1 MKEVL
6 DMSNSNFNVLLYSD
20 GSHQAFSAAV
30 YTATLLKNMPNMHL
44 TVVQVQE
51 RDEGNEDSTG
61 TEYNWIDTWPVSP
74 TSEWMKRVTDE
85 SDSDTINH
93 YHQILAKTNEI
104 FKSRGLDVSHQVI
117 YSNPSISDTV
127 EALINYA
134 TKKSFRL
141 IIMGTRGLTTLK
153 GLVFG
158 CLAHNVLNRSPIPVL
173 LVKKL
178 PQDFIDSYCSNT
190 DS

>member
-1 MKEVL
+1 MVMK
-6 DMSNSNFNVLLYSD
+6 DSKFNVLLYSD

-30 YTATLLKNMPNMHL
+30 YCANLLRNMPNMHL

-51 RDEGNEDSTG
+51 SDEGSNG
-61 TEYNWIDTWPVSP
+61 TEYSWIQTWPVSP
-74 TSEWMKRVTDE
+74 TSEWMKRVVGG
-85 SDSDTINH
+85 SDADTRNQ
-93 YHQILAKTNEI
+93 YHEILIKTNQI
-104 FKSRGLDVSHQVI
+104 FTERGLDVSHHVI

-127 EALINYA
+127 DALLEYV
-134 TKKSFRL
+134 TKRSFKL

-178 PQDFIDSYCSNT
+178 PQTFIDGYLSETNS
-190 DS
+190 

>member
-1 MKEVL
+1 MNEFE
-6 DMSNSNFNVLLYSD
+6 FNVLLYSD

-30 YTATLLKNMPNMHL
+30 YTATLLKNMPNMRL

-51 RDEGNEDSTG
+51 RDEGSEG

-74 TSEWMKRVTDE
+74 TSEWIKRVTDE
-85 SDSDTINH
+85 SDLTTKNH
-93 YHQILAKTNEI
+93 YHEILTKTNEI
-104 FKSRGLDVSHQVI
+104 FQERGTDVSHHVL
-117 YSNPSISDTV
+117 YSNPSITDTV
-127 EALINYA
+127 DALLDYA
-134 TKKSFRL
+134 TKRSFRL

-178 PQDFIDSYCSNT
+178 PQEFIDSYCS
-190 DS
+190 